1 MKGNPRVIAHLQRLV
16 NAELG
21 VVDLSLLHAR
31 IYEDRGFAKLAARDD
46 LVVRQ
51 GRASLDLLLR
61 RMLFLGTTPDMSQRE
76 PLLPASEVREMIRAD
91 LDAQYR
97 LADQLRTAIAC
108 CHEERDFQTGAM
120 LGEMLLRVEEENTY
134 WFEQQLGLM
143 EAVGSDNYLAA
154 QM

>member
-31 IYEDRGFAKLAARDD
+31 IYEDRGFVKLAARDD
-46 LVVRQ
+46 LVVQQ

-61 RMLFLGTTPDMSQRE
+61 RMLFLGATPDMSQRD
-76 PLLPASEVREMIRAD
+76 PLMPANEVREMIRAD
-91 LDAQYR
+91 LTAQYQ
-97 LADQLRTAIAC
+97 LADHLRTAIAC
-108 CHEERDFQTGAM
+108 CNEERDFQSGAM

-134 WFEQQLGLM
+134 WLEQQLGLM
-143 EAVGSDNYLAA
+143 ESVGPDNYLAA